1 MAEKEYIER
10 GVLIEEMDS
19 DAPENWTNSDTEIQE
34 EWDYHRYRDIILAQ
48 PIADVVE
55 VRHGEWIRELIRNEK
70 GGCVGAN
77 MICSCCEQPS
87 RHDEF
92 MKYCPNCGAQMKG
105 TIKNDL

>member
-1 MAEKEYIER
+1 MTAAKYK
-10 GVLIEEMDS
+10 D
-19 DAPENWTNSDTEIQE
+19 TNSILKEIYRQANCSSLGE
-34 EWDYHRYRDIILAQ
+34 TSTSYLDWKDVIAIINDY
-48 PIADVVE
+48 PIADVAE

-77 MICSCCEQPS
+77 MICSCCEQSS

-105 TIKNDL
+105 NSEV